1 MGIKQFIINNDEK
14 KLTVNFI
21 KGKSASLSFEYLRV
35 FTPTANNSPKQQTLV
50 THKKL
55 VQLTAIENVG
65 KHGFRLIFDDQH
77 SAIYSSEYLALLIKE
92 NEQRWQHYLIELHN
106 SGHSR
111 EAMINIT
118 QL

>member
-1 MGIKQFIINNDEK
+1 MNIKQFIISNNK
-14 KLTVNFI
+14 KSLTINFTH
-21 KGKSASLSFEYLRV
+21 GEAACLSFEFLRV
-35 FTPTANNSPKQQTLV
+35 FTPTMNGSPKQQALV

-55 VQLTAIENVG
+55 VMLITIENVG
-65 KHGFRLIFDDQH
+65 KHGYRLIFDDQH
-77 SAIYSSEYLALLIKE
+77 SAIYSTEYLMRLIQEYK
-92 NEQRWQHYLIELHN
+92 QRWQHYLTEIQA